1 LGLLP
6 SRQLHPV
13 GAPVLAASARARR
26 SARTGWLRQYE
37 SIASRGIGG
46 MNRRASACLSTVAG
60 NTLGNALLRRASA
73 RRFCSSRHSD
83 MMSSPFG
90 SRHHGG

>member
-1 LGLLP
+1 
-6 SRQLHPV
+6 
-13 GAPVLAASARARR
+13 
-26 SARTGWLRQYE
+26 
-37 SIASRGIGG
+37 
-46 MNRRASACLSTVAG
+46 MNRRASAWLSTVAG